1 MKLRELLKFNDIAIQ
16 CHNYPDADAIASG
29 FGVYEYLRRN
39 GKDPILFYAGPQ
51 KAQKANIVIMIENLD
66 IPIRYMTELDHT
78 PELLVTV
85 DCVYKERNIQKFP
98 ADNIAVIDHHK
109 FLEECSY
116 MHEIRPDYGSCAS
129 IIRQMLLDEGMEINN
144 NEKLATALYYGLYM
158 DTCGFS
164 EIRHAADKD
173 LRDLTKYNEPL
184 ITLLK
189 NSNLSS
195 NEMMIAGNA
204 LRNCE
209 YNSEYGFAVASTEP
223 CDPNIL
229 GFINDLIIQV
239 DSVSSSIVFCPNA
252 LGMKIS
258 VRSCKNEI
266 NAVDLA
272 QFITDG
278 DGGGHILKS
287 GGQISSIILGNT
299 DPLEFITERMV
310 SYNRDSVIMHAGDEH
325 ADTTGMHTYIKR
337 DNVLGY
343 VPLTEI
349 VPENTDI
356 VVRALEGDLPL
367 KASEK
372 LFLMVGVAGEVYPIE
387 KDVFEATYIPC
398 DEKPVQN
405 YEYPPSIIDKEKK
418 TFQTLSDS
426 LKGCRAAERSEIL
439 AAELTGH
446 IKVFT
451 KWNPSSYFYGEPGDY
466 LAVRKDDDTDFYIIR
481 KDIFPKLYCEL

>member
-51 KAQKANIVIMIENLD
+51 KAQKANIVIMIDNLD

-85 DCVYKERNIQKFP
+85 DCAYKERNVQKFS
-98 ADNIAVIDHHK
+98 ADNVAVIDHHICRGE
-109 FLEECSY
+109 LPEMNEVRS
-116 MHEIRPDYGSCAS
+116 DYGSCAS
-129 IIRQMLLDEGMEINN
+129 IIRQMLLDEGIDINCD
-144 NEKLATALYYGLYM
+144 EKLATALYYGLYM
-158 DTCGFS
+158 DTNGFS

-184 ITLLK
+184 MTLLK

-195 NEMMIAGNA
+195 NEMLIAGNA
-204 LRNCE
+204 LRNCK
-209 YNSEYGFAVASTEP
+209 YNSEYGFAVVYAEQ

-239 DSVSSSIVFCPNA
+239 DSVSSSIVFCPNE
-252 LGMKIS
+252 LGIKLS
-258 VRSCKNEI
+258 VRSCKKET
-266 NAVDLA
+266 NASDLA
-272 QFITDG
+272 KYITDG
-278 DGGGHILKS
+278 DGGGHALKS
-287 GGQISSIILGNT
+287 GGQISSIILGDA
-299 DPLEFITERMV
+299 DPSEFITERMI

-356 VVRALEGDLPL
+356 IVRALEGDLPL

-387 KDVFEATYIPC
+387 KDVFAATYIPC
-398 DEKPVQN
+398 SEKPVQD
-405 YEYPPSIIDKEKK
+405 YEYPPSIIDKENK
-418 TFQTLSDS
+418 TFQALSDR
-426 LKGCRAAERSEIL
+426 LKGCRVAERSEIL
-439 AAELTGH
+439 AIKLTKCV
-446 IKVFT
+446 KVFT
-451 KWNPSSYFYGEPGDY
+451 KWNPNSYFYGEPGDY
-466 LAVRKDDDTDFYIIR
+466 LAVRKDDDTDFYIIK
-481 KDIFPKLYCEL
+481 KDIFPKLYCEE